1 MGSAQST
8 DWQTTVEEKRA
19 EREAKLPIEWKIA
32 TSDLPSDDVTDVTQL
47 CRDRKWLTDTELIIT
62 ESTMVELAAAIK
74 NKEYTAVQVVEAF
87 ADRATIAQQLVNW

>member
-8 DWQTTVEEKRA
+8 GWQATVKEKRA
-19 EREAKLPIEWKIA
+19 EREAKLPTKWKIE
-32 TSDLPSDDVTDVTQL
+32 TGDLPSDDVTDVIQL
-47 CRDRKWLTDTELIIT
+47 CRDRKWLTDTELIMT

-87 ADRATIAQQLVNW
+87 AHRATIAQQLVNW